1 MSDSDEN
8 APDVEAIHKALG
20 ERENIRQVGLGEG
33 IVGVSVYDVSKV
45 DVGAIKAAGATKVER
60 HGPTDNFGITVGP
73 HAKMVAYWLE
83 RF

>member
-8 APDVEAIHKALG
+8 APDPKAIHKALG
-20 ERENIRQVGLGEG
+20 GRENIRQVGLGDG
-33 IVGVSVYDVSKV
+33 IVGVSVNDVSKV

-60 HGPTDNFGITVGP
+60 RGPTDSFGITVGP

-83 RF
+83 SF